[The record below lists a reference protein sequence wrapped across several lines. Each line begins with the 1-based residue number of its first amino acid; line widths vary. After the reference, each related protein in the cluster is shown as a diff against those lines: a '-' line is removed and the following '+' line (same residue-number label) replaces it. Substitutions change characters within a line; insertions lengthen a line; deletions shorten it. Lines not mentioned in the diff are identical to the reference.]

1 MAIDL
6 KLTSKKDYWDLD
18 IENGDIATTDSLD
31 TALYMSV
38 FCEKRSNKVSE
49 PTLRSGHFTNAF
61 NRVAGYEIGSLLWLY
76 VTQAKQTQSNLTF
89 IETSVKDGLKWMIDD
104 GIISKINVKAT
115 KQNTK
120 VNVEVDLINKLQVNS
135 KYYNLFLNL

>member
-1 MAIDL
+1 MAIDF
-6 KLTSKKDYWDLD
+6 KLTQKKDYWDLD
-18 IENGDIATTDSLD
+18 IENGDIAKTDSLD

-49 PTLRSGHFTNAF
+49 PTLRRGHFTNAF
-61 NRVAGYEIGSLLWLY
+61 NSVAGYEVGSLLWLY
-76 VTQAKQTQSNLTF
+76 TTQAKQTQSNLTM

-104 GIISKINVKAT
+104 SIISKINVKAT

-120 VNVEVDLINKLQVNS
+120 VSIEVDLINKLQVNS